1 MSRVRTRPTRDDTR
15 EKLFEAAARV
25 FEEQGIGGASIEAI
39 AAAAG
44 FTRGA
49 FYSNFKSKDELII
62 AMLEDHVE
70 QSIRRNLD
78 LLARHKN
85 LADFIDALKTM
96 DRSRQ
101 DPLGRSPLLHM
112 EMILFVA
119 RAEKR
124 RPELAKRL
132 RARRKLITDIVETTL
147 KNSGRNGSL
156 NPTWTGAILLALED
170 GFRLHRLIDPETTPA
185 DSFLRAIGDLQRA
198 IGIRRP
204 DERCDSGRFS
214 AALAPACAL
223 CNWPGDRAHL
233 ARATPCQIA
242 KRGQRADGDADRKG
256 DGVIAGEVVQQA
268 GDPGTRGAAGE
279 RRQHDGAEDAAVMLA
294 LKDLQHHR
302 AHDRG
307 QAVAERALRQ
317 AS

>member
-1 MSRVRTRPTRDDTR
+1 MSRVRTRPTRDDTC

-25 FEEQGIGGASIEAI
+25 FEDQGIGGASIEMI

-78 LLARHKN
+78 LLTRHRT
-85 LADFIDALKTM
+85 LPDYLEALRTM

-132 RARRKLITDIVETTL
+132 RARRKLIADIVTTTL
-147 KNSGRNGSL
+147 KNSGRTGVL
-156 NPTWTGAILLALED
+156 DPEWTGAIVLALED
-170 GFRLHRLIDPETTPA
+170 GFRLHRLIDPETTPPE
-185 DSFLRAIGDLQRA
+185 SFLRAITDLQRA
-198 IGIRRP
+198 IGI
-204 DERCDSGRFS
+204 S
-214 AALAPACAL
+214 A
-223 CNWPGDRAHL
+223 
-233 ARATPCQIA
+233 
-242 KRGQRADGDADRKG
+242 
-256 DGVIAGEVVQQA
+256 
-268 GDPGTRGAAGE
+268 
-279 RRQHDGAEDAAVMLA
+279 
-294 LKDLQHHR
+294 
-302 AHDRG
+302 
-307 QAVAERALRQ
+307 
-317 AS
+317 

>member
-44 FTRGA
+44 LTRGA

-78 LLARHKN
+78 LLARHKS
-85 LADFIDALKTM
+85 LSDFIDALKTM

-124 RPELAKRL
+124 RPDLAKRL
-132 RARRKLITDIVETTL
+132 RARRKLITDIVETAS
-147 KNSGRNGSL
+147 KNSGQNVSL

-198 IGIRRP
+198 MGI
-204 DERCDSGRFS
+204 S
-214 AALAPACAL
+214 PA
-223 CNWPGDRAHL
+223 
-233 ARATPCQIA
+233 
-242 KRGQRADGDADRKG
+242 
-256 DGVIAGEVVQQA
+256 
-268 GDPGTRGAAGE
+268 
-279 RRQHDGAEDAAVMLA
+279 
-294 LKDLQHHR
+294 
-302 AHDRG
+302 
-307 QAVAERALRQ
+307 
-317 AS
+317 

>member
-15 EKLFEAAARV
+15 DKLFEAAARV

-62 AMLEDHVE
+62 AMIEDHVA

-78 LLARHKN
+78 LLSRHKN
-85 LADFIDALKTM
+85 LADFIDTLKTV

-101 DPLGRSPLLHM
+101 DPLARSPLLHM

-124 RPELAKRL
+124 RPELAQRL
-132 RARRKLITDIVETTL
+132 RARRKLIADIVETTS
-147 KNSGRNGSL
+147 KNSGKNAALGP
-156 NPTWTGAILLALED
+156 NPAWTGAIVLALED

-198 IGIRRP
+198 LGA
-204 DERCDSGRFS
+204 SS
-214 AALAPACAL
+214 A
-223 CNWPGDRAHL
+223 
-233 ARATPCQIA
+233 
-242 KRGQRADGDADRKG
+242 
-256 DGVIAGEVVQQA
+256 
-268 GDPGTRGAAGE
+268 
-279 RRQHDGAEDAAVMLA
+279 
-294 LKDLQHHR
+294 
-302 AHDRG
+302 
-307 QAVAERALRQ
+307 
-317 AS
+317 

>member
-15 EKLFEAAARV
+15 DKLFEAAARV

-78 LLARHKN
+78 LLDRHRN
-85 LADFIDALKTM
+85 LADFIDALKNM

-124 RPELAKRL
+124 RPDLAKRL
-132 RARRKLITDIVETTL
+132 RARRQLITDIVETTL
-147 KNSGRNGSL
+147 KNSGRNGAL
-156 NPTWTGAILLALED
+156 NPTWTGAIVLALED

-185 DSFLRAIGDLQRA
+185 DSFLRAISDLQRA
-198 IGIRRP
+198 IGI
-204 DERCDSGRFS
+204 SS
-214 AALAPACAL
+214 A
-223 CNWPGDRAHL
+223 
-233 ARATPCQIA
+233 
-242 KRGQRADGDADRKG
+242 
-256 DGVIAGEVVQQA
+256 
-268 GDPGTRGAAGE
+268 
-279 RRQHDGAEDAAVMLA
+279 
-294 LKDLQHHR
+294 
-302 AHDRG
+302 
-307 QAVAERALRQ
+307 
-317 AS
+317 

>member
-1 MSRVRTRPTRDDTR
+1 MSRVRTRPTRDATC

-25 FEEQGIGGASIEAI
+25 FEDQGIGGASIEAI

-49 FYSNFKSKDELII
+49 FYSNFNSKDELII

-70 QSIRRNLD
+70 QSIRRNLE
-78 LLARHKN
+78 LLAKHQN
-85 LADFIDALKTM
+85 LADFLEALRTM

-147 KNSGRNGSL
+147 RNAGRSGALDSE
-156 NPTWTGAILLALED
+156 WIGAIVLALDD
-170 GFRLHRLIDPETTPA
+170 GFRLHRLIDPETTPS
-185 DSFLRAIGDLQRA
+185 DSFLRAITDLQRA
-198 IGIRRP
+198 IGV
-204 DERCDSGRFS
+204 
-214 AALAPACAL
+214 AP
-223 CNWPGDRAHL
+223 
-233 ARATPCQIA
+233 T
-242 KRGQRADGDADRKG
+242 
-256 DGVIAGEVVQQA
+256 
-268 GDPGTRGAAGE
+268 
-279 RRQHDGAEDAAVMLA
+279 
-294 LKDLQHHR
+294 
-302 AHDRG
+302 
-307 QAVAERALRQ
+307 
-317 AS
+317 

>member
-1 MSRVRTRPTRDDTR
+1 MSRVRTRPTRDDTC

-49 FYSNFKSKDELII
+49 FYSNFNSKDELII

-70 QSIRRNLD
+70 QSMRRNLD

-119 RAEKR
+119 RAEQR
-124 RPELAKRL
+124 RPDLAKRL
-132 RARRKLITDIVETTL
+132 RARRKLIADVVETTS
-147 KNSGRNGSL
+147 KNSGRDASL
-156 NPTWTGAILLALED
+156 NPTWTAAIVLALED

-185 DSFLRAIGDLQRA
+185 DSFLRAISDLQRA
-198 IGIRRP
+198 MGI
-204 DERCDSGRFS
+204 SS
-214 AALAPACAL
+214 A
-223 CNWPGDRAHL
+223 
-233 ARATPCQIA
+233 
-242 KRGQRADGDADRKG
+242 
-256 DGVIAGEVVQQA
+256 
-268 GDPGTRGAAGE
+268 
-279 RRQHDGAEDAAVMLA
+279 
-294 LKDLQHHR
+294 
-302 AHDRG
+302 
-307 QAVAERALRQ
+307 
-317 AS
+317 

>member
-15 EKLFEAAARV
+15 EKLFEAAART

-49 FYSNFKSKDELII
+49 FYSNFASKDELII
-62 AMLEDHVE
+62 AMIEDHVE

-85 LADFIDALKTM
+85 LADFIDALRTM

-101 DPLGRSPLLHM
+101 DPLARAPLLHM

-124 RPELAKRL
+124 RPDLAKRL

-147 KNSGRNGSL
+147 KNSGKSGHL

-170 GFRLHRLIDPETTPA
+170 GFRLHRLIDPETTAA
-185 DSFLRAIGDLQRA
+185 DSFLRAIGDLQRVM
-198 IGIRRP
+198 GI
-204 DERCDSGRFS
+204 SS
-214 AALAPACAL
+214 
-223 CNWPGDRAHL
+223 
-233 ARATPCQIA
+233 I
-242 KRGQRADGDADRKG
+242 
-256 DGVIAGEVVQQA
+256 
-268 GDPGTRGAAGE
+268 
-279 RRQHDGAEDAAVMLA
+279 
-294 LKDLQHHR
+294 
-302 AHDRG
+302 
-307 QAVAERALRQ
+307 
-317 AS
+317 

>member
-70 QSIRRNLD
+70 QSIRRTHD
-78 LLARHKN
+78 LLARHKS

-96 DRSRQ
+96 DRSQQ

-132 RARRKLITDIVETTL
+132 RARRKLITDILETTA
-147 KNSGRNGSL
+147 KNSGPNTIL
-156 NPTWTGAILLALED
+156 NPTWAGSVVLALED

-185 DSFLRAIGDLQRA
+185 ESFLRAITDLQRA
-198 IGIRRP
+198 MGI
-204 DERCDSGRFS
+204 SS
-214 AALAPACAL
+214 
-223 CNWPGDRAHL
+223 
-233 ARATPCQIA
+233 T
-242 KRGQRADGDADRKG
+242 
-256 DGVIAGEVVQQA
+256 
-268 GDPGTRGAAGE
+268 
-279 RRQHDGAEDAAVMLA
+279 
-294 LKDLQHHR
+294 
-302 AHDRG
+302 
-307 QAVAERALRQ
+307 
-317 AS
+317 

>member
-1 MSRVRTRPTRDDTR
+1 MSRLRTRPTRDHTR
-15 EKLFEAAARV
+15 DKLFEAAARV
-25 FEEQGIGGASIEAI
+25 FEADGIGGASIEAI

-70 QSIRRNLD
+70 QSIRRTHD
-78 LLARHKN
+78 LLARHKS

-96 DRSRQ
+96 DRSQQ

-132 RARRKLITDIVETTL
+132 RARRKLITDILETTA
-147 KNSGRNGSL
+147 KNSGPNTIL
-156 NPTWTGAILLALED
+156 NPTWAGSVVLALED

-185 DSFLRAIGDLQRA
+185 ESFLRAITDLQRA
-198 IGIRRP
+198 MGI
-204 DERCDSGRFS
+204 SS
-214 AALAPACAL
+214 
-223 CNWPGDRAHL
+223 
-233 ARATPCQIA
+233 T
-242 KRGQRADGDADRKG
+242 
-256 DGVIAGEVVQQA
+256 
-268 GDPGTRGAAGE
+268 
-279 RRQHDGAEDAAVMLA
+279 
-294 LKDLQHHR
+294 
-302 AHDRG
+302 
-307 QAVAERALRQ
+307 
-317 AS
+317 